1 MRHEENRCFR
11 GGREVRKEMGVLGNS
26 GDWETGVSGETGKIR
41 GGGVRRDRRVMGDN
55 RVSGGRWFRGSGD
68 IGEI

>member
-41 GGGVRRDRRVMGDN
+41 GG
-55 RVSGGRWFRGSGD
+55 VSGETGGSWETIGSVEAGGSG
-68 IGEI
+68 GQEI